1 MVVVFGIDI
10 DIDLD
15 TIYEYGNALLRI
27 LMATSPILIIGYI
40 LFTANEG
47 EEIEKEKLAYSK
59 TCKKS

>member
-1 MVVVFGIDI
+1 MVVAFGIDI

-15 TIYEYGNALLRI
+15 TIYDYGNALSRI

-40 LFTANEG
+40 LLTANEG

>member
-10 DIDLD
+10 DIDFD
-15 TIYEYGNALLRI
+15 TIYEYGYALSRVLI
-27 LMATSPILIIGYI
+27 ATSPILIIGYI

>member
-1 MVVVFGIDI
+1 MVGV

-15 TIYEYGNALLRI
+15 TIYEYGNALLRVLI
-27 LMATSPILIIGYI
+27 ATSPILIIGYI

>member
-10 DIDLD
+10 DIDFD
-15 TIYEYGNALLRI
+15 TIYEYGYALSRI

-40 LFTANEG
+40 LLTANEG

>member
-10 DIDLD
+10 DIDFD
-15 TIYEYGNALLRI
+15 TMYEYGYALSRI

-40 LFTANEG
+40 LLTANEG

>member
-1 MVVVFGIDI
+1 MVVAFGIDI

-15 TIYEYGNALLRI
+15 KIYEYGNALARI

-40 LFTANEG
+40 LLTANEG